1 MSNRETKVITELL
14 EWQKIRYGDKLST
27 RLALYYLCERG
38 WDVDNSDC
46 HKDSNFID
54 TYVMA
59 FNNGHEQA
67 RNTPQI
73 RIECDE
79 WQPIKTAPKDGK
91 SFYVQAHYKV
101 PFKWKPY
108 KPKSQQFKQGIK
120 GRWQEMNDYGG
131 WENSDKTPDEWQHN
145 DG

>member
-1 MSNRETKVITELL
+1 MSQLKQCPFCNTHLIKHEQPEEDR
-14 EWQKIRYGDKLST
+14 Q
-27 RLALYYLCERG
+27 G
-38 WDVDNSDC
+38 WDKEFYLHEDNECLLKESLISP
-46 HKDSNFID
+46 HQYEKWN
-54 TYVMA
+54 TR
-59 FNNGHEQA
+59 A
-67 RNTPQI
+67 R
-73 RIECDE
+73 EE
-79 WQPIKTAPKDGK
+79 WQPIETAPKDGK

-108 KPKSQQFKQGIK
+108 KPKSQQFKQGIR